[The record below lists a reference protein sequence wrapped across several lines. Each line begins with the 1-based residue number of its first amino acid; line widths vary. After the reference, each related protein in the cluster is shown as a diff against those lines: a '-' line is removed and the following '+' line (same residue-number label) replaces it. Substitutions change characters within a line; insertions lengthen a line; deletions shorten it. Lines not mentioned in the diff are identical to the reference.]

1 VTYPV
6 SLRWKRS
13 QAYTRGSVSVPEL
26 GYPILNQESN
36 QHLVEMRRPIQG
48 IGQRETTVHG
58 YYTRRQSNH
67 SLSPTMTLP
76 GGRILVPI

>member
-1 VTYPV
+1 MTYPV

-36 QHLVEMRRPIQG
+36 QHLVEMRRRSKVSASG
-48 IGQRETTVHG
+48 K
-58 YYTRRQSNH
+58 RQF
-67 SLSPTMTLP
+67 MVITLE
-76 GGRILVPI
+76 GKAITA